1 MASRPTAPRPLSP
14 HLSIWK
20 WRVHMVVSIL
30 HRATGQA
37 LAFGAVL
44 IFLWWLLAAA
54 SGVEAYRTFQA
65 VVVSPL
71 GAVVGVG
78 LTWVLFQHIGSGIRH
93 FIMDA
98 GEGYD
103 LATSRRMGLAT
114 FGFSALATIL
124 TWLAVLYGKGY

>member
-1 MASRPTAPRPLSP
+1 ML
-14 HLSIWK
+14 
-20 WRVHMVVSIL
+20 VSIL

-54 SGVEAYRTFQA
+54 SGVEAYRTFQL
-65 VVVSPL
+65 VVLYPL

-78 LTWVLFQHIGSGIRH
+78 LTGVLYQHIGSGIRH

-103 LATSRRMGLAT
+103 LATSRRMALAT
-114 FGFSALATIL
+114 FAFSALATAL
-124 TWLAVLYGKGY
+124 TWIAIIYGQGY